1 MTTVGNI
8 IDRLNVCFPP
18 ERMEEWD
25 LAGFNCGR
33 RDAPVTKVL
42 VALDPFSEACREA
55 KDWGAELLVTHHTL
69 LWNTRFLTDET
80 ETGRNALF
88 LIENHIACFN
98 IHTALDVAPEGV
110 NNVLARTLGLSG
122 IRVIASSGVDEQG
135 REWGLLR
142 QGLVPEQPLPA
153 FCAHVREALGCPG
166 LRAVSG
172 GKPVHRVAVG
182 GGGCA
187 GAMELAFHAGCD
199 TFVTA
204 DAKYND
210 FWDAKALGLS
220 LIDAGHYYTEKPV
233 CNLLADTIRHHFP
246 EVEVRVS
253 QSQRDCVSFL

>member
-1 MTTVGNI
+1 MTTVGDI
-8 IDRLNVCFPP
+8 VDRLNACFPP
-18 ERMEEWD
+18 ERMESWD
-25 LAGFNCGR
+25 RAGLNCGHR
-33 RDAPVTKVL
+33 NHPVTRVL
-42 VALDPFSEACREA
+42 VALDPFSDACREA

-80 ETGRNALF
+80 EAGRNALF

-98 IHTALDVAPEGV
+98 LHTALDVAPEGV
-110 NNVLARTLGLSG
+110 NDVLARVLGLSD
-122 IRVIASSGVDEQG
+122 IQVIAPSGTDTQG

-142 QGLVPEQPLPA
+142 QGTVSEQALSG
-153 FCAHVREALGCPG
+153 FCAHVRTVLGCPG
-166 LRAVSG
+166 LRVADG

-187 GAMELAFHAGCD
+187 GSMELAADSGCD

-233 CNLLADTIRHHFP
+233 CDLLANTIRHFFP
-246 EVEVRVS
+246 DVEVRIS

>member
-1 MTTVGNI
+1 MTTVGDI
-8 IDRLNVCFPP
+8 VDRLHACFPP
-18 ERMEEWD
+18 ERMESWD
-25 LAGFNCGR
+25 RAGLNCGH
-33 RDAPVTKVL
+33 RDYPVTRVL
-42 VALDPFSEACREA
+42 VALDPFSDACREA

-80 ETGRNALF
+80 EAGRNALF

-98 IHTALDVAPEGV
+98 LHTALDVAPEGV
-110 NNVLARTLGLSG
+110 NDVLARVLGLSE
-122 IRVIASSGVDEQG
+122 IQVIAPSGTDAQG

-142 QGLVPEQPLPA
+142 QGTIAGQTLSD
-153 FCAHVREALGCPG
+153 FCTHVRTVLGCPG
-166 LRAVSG
+166 LRVVSG

-187 GAMELAFHAGCD
+187 GSMELAASAGCD

-233 CNLLADTIRHHFP
+233 CDLLANTIRHFFP
-246 EVEVRVS
+246 DVEVRVS